1 MGIFDDGYQ
10 QAIIHAARQPEPL
23 MEISKPSRDS
33 LHLGIAA
40 GRPRTGHLFG
50 DLCRADRE
58 ISILLVRR
66 ERRQRRKAIE
76 PSYKSGTRPTS
87 HDKKAKTSEE
97 IARHDTFSA
106 H

>member
-40 GRPRTGHLFG
+40 GRPRTGHLFVIYAG
-50 DLCRADRE
+50 LIENIYLA
-58 ISILLVRR
+58 
-66 ERRQRRKAIE
+66 RKARE
-76 PSYKSGTRPTS
+76 AAAERS
-87 HDKKAKTSEE
+87 H
-97 IARHDTFSA
+97 
-106 H
+106 